1 MNGTKEFGNPFSL
14 ERITMN
20 ANSALTAEDLSVAI
34 LSQPNKP
41 SARMR
46 LVLVGQKG
54 CLLMPFFRSRSQ
66 STPPIAG
73 ASNIGGIGID
83 QLRELRQL
91 QTENNR
97 LRRVFYDLTLDKVV
111 LTEAFRGD

>member
-14 ERITMN
+14 ERITLN

-41 SARMR
+41 SAGMR

-54 CLLMPFFRSRSQ
+54 VFIDAILQIKITEHTSHRRRKQHWEHWNRSAERVE
-66 STPPIAG
+66 T
-73 ASNIGGIGID
+73 ASD
-83 QLRELRQL
+83 
-91 QTENNR
+91 
-97 LRRVFYDLTLDKVV
+97 
-111 LTEAFRGD
+111 